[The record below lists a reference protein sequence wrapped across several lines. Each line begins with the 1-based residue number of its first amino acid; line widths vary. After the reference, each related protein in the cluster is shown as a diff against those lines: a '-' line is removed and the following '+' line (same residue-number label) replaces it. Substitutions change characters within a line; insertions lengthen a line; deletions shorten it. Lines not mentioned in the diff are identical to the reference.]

1 MDGHLEIGYLVNFK
15 INHLIQFEVTIYNNY
30 RPQTK
35 FEKIMFSQ
43 MSVCPGGGVH
53 GWGRHAWQRER
64 GLYGGMPGRRDG
76 HCSGRYAFY
85 WNAFLFPL
93 ILQRPSSFYYLLS
106 LGNYIYRIFIC
117 VSHNTDVRTLAFQ
130 AYVARLSALII
141 YQKLVLVLLGP
152 RSHSNN

>member
-1 MDGHLEIGYLVNFK
+1 MVGGACMAEGEGACMAGEGACIG
-15 INHLIQFEVTIYNNY
+15 
-30 RPQTK
+30 R
-35 FEKIMFSQ
+35 
-43 MSVCPGGGVH
+43 
-53 GWGRHAWQRER
+53 
-64 GLYGGMPGRRDG
+64 GMPGRRDG

-93 ILQRPSSFYYLLS
+93 ILQRPSIFYYLLS

-141 YQKLVLVLLGP
+141 YQ
-152 RSHSNN
+152 